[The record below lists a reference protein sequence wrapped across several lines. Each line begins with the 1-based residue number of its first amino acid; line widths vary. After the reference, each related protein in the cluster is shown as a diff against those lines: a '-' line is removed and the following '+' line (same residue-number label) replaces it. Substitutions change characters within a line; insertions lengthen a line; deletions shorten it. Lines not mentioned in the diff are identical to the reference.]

1 MPLKIPGYH
10 VNELGGATTLEN
22 WSIVTSMFLLS
33 LLFMCE
39 RIDQPGFSVKVVE
52 SMVIGYVLS
61 IILENVSKYFG
72 IVKPKYKGVNWHLY
86 IILKKSFKK

>member
-1 MPLKIPGYH
+1 
-10 VNELGGATTLEN
+10 
-22 WSIVTSMFLLS
+22 MFLLS

-39 RIDQPGFSVKVVE
+39 RIDHPGFSVKVVE

-72 IVKPKYKGVNWHLY
+72 IVKPKYKGVN
-86 IILKKSFKK
+86 